1 VSTKFH
7 SLRHVGA
14 AEADYHVDCVS
25 RISTSTAIGAGCS
38 LEFEL
43 SLCVG
48 EGSPASGA
56 IPSRIE
62 SLGVRQRR
70 LECRFGT
77 FSWPASPTRVSA
89 GARAARQLIATP
101 SVPPPGHL
109 RTGAR
114 PFSSG
119 HGPASTDVM
128 LRSNATPE

>member
-1 VSTKFH
+1 MLIAYCEYQRA
-7 SLRHVGA
+7 LRSGL
-14 AEADYHVDCVS
+14 
-25 RISTSTAIGAGCS
+25 AGCS

-77 FSWPASPTRVSA
+77 FLGPLHR
-89 GARAARQLIATP
+89 
-101 SVPPPGHL
+101 PGCRLVLEL
-109 RTGAR
+109 RG
-114 PFSSG
+114 
-119 HGPASTDVM
+119 
-128 LRSNATPE
+128 N